1 VEKKMSEIENDKSR
15 LFATVDQTMYEIKVA
30 EDSDKI
36 IKVWVKEP
44 TWLQVESALS
54 SVMDVDSK
62 TQEMSLNLTKM
73 YKFMV
78 KEFIGKT
85 EPTLSHIELL
95 RLNPYL
101 GAQLKEILPNPFMDI
116 AGADTGKEVQ

>member
-1 VEKKMSEIENDKSR
+1 MSEIVNDKSE
-15 LFATVDQTMYEIKVA
+15 LFATVDLMMHELKI

-36 IKVWVKEP
+36 VKVWIKQP

-62 TQEMSLNLTKM
+62 TQEMTLNLTKM

-78 KEFIGKT
+78 SEFVERT
-85 EPTLSHIELL
+85 EPSLTHIELL
-95 RLNPYL
+95 RLNPYI
-101 GAQLKEILPNPFMDI
+101 GNQLKEVLPNPFMDI

>member
-15 LFATVDQTMYEIKVA
+15 LFATVDQKMYEIKVA

-36 IKVWVKEP
+36 MKVWVKEP
-44 TWLQVESALS
+44 TWLQVETALS
-54 SVMDVDSK
+54 SVMDVDSQ

-78 KEFIGKT
+78 TEFIAKT
-85 EPTLSHIELL
+85 EPSLTHIELL
-95 RLNPYL
+95 RLNPYI
-101 GAQLKEILPNPFMDI
+101 GAQIKEILPNPFMEAMGD
-116 AGADTGKEVQ
+116 DTGKVIQ

>member
-1 VEKKMSEIENDKSR
+1 MSEIENDKSR

-36 IKVWVKEP
+36 IKVWIKEP

>member
-1 VEKKMSEIENDKSR
+1 MNNEIENDKSR
-15 LFATVDQTMYEIKVA
+15 LFATVDQKMYEIKVA

-36 IKVWVKEP
+36 IKVWIKEP

-73 YKFMV
+73 YRFMV
-78 KEFIGKT
+78 TEFIGKT
-85 EPTLSHIELL
+85 EPQLTHLELL
-95 RLNPYL
+95 RLSPYI
-101 GAQLKEILPNPFMDI
+101 GNQLKNILPNPFMDVM
-116 AGADTGKEVQ
+116 GDDTGKEATQ